1 MFLNDYVIKSYF
13 TFMKISSVADVKK
26 ILAEHN
32 VKIYG
37 VGGLPITR
45 SEIWPLVDDFELI
58 CANKTG
64 EFESVARKV
73 KIKCF
78 QFPRSE
84 FVKSPEKILS
94 DNKVIRYIKESS
106 KGKKVGIYVLRPTKK
121 THITCNENGWVLIAN
136 SEKLYDKLEDR
147 LEFFEILKKVGLSKE
162 FCVLR
167 LSKFEK
173 KIDSIFKEF
182 GNRIVAQFLSGGGG
196 LGTFFITGNEGKGAV
211 IDEIR
216 KRMEIAKNTDN
227 DPKLVVSK
235 FIEGSSI
242 SISGCVTKDNGIL
255 TTHVQYQ
262 LIDIQESIKGK
273 DDAQG
278 VFCGNDWE
286 YSNRIPCS
294 VCNEAEDI
302 TKKVGN
308 EIKKRGYLGIFGIDF
323 MLDKERK
330 KLVPIELNP
339 RLLGTLPMIVY
350 VQLDKKEV
358 PIVAFHLL
366 EFLKIPYSIKNKSI
380 YKKDHKR
387 VGAHLIIFNPFKH
400 KIRFKKDIQG
410 GIYKISHGSLTFV
423 REGVEMEDLR
433 RDNEFILTDG
443 VPVKGFSYGQNRKI
457 LRIITKRSIAENGG
471 GALNK
476 RGKNIAR
483 KTIEYIKANA
493 I

>member
-1 MFLNDYVIKSYF
+1 MKTSVE
-13 TFMKISSVADVKK
+13 KISSITDVKK

-37 VGGLPITR
+37 IGGLPTTR
-45 SEIWPLVDDFELI
+45 SEIWPLIDDFELI

-73 KIKCF
+73 KIKYF
-78 QFPRSE
+78 QFSKTK
-84 FVKSPEKILS
+84 FVKKPDKILS
-94 DNKVIRYIKESS
+94 DKKVIRYIKEGS
-106 KGKKVGIYVLRPTKK
+106 KGKKVGIYVLRPTEKI
-121 THITCNENGWVLIAN
+121 HEICNKNGWTLIAN
-136 SEKLYDKLEDR
+136 SEKLYNKLEDR
-147 LEFFEILKKVGLSKE
+147 LEFFKILKKIGLDKE
-162 FCVLR
+162 FCVLK

-173 KIDSIFKEF
+173 KIDSLLKKF
-182 GNRIVAQFLSGGGG
+182 GNKIVVQFLSGGGG
-196 LGTFFITGNEGKGAV
+196 IGTFFITGNEDKRTV

-216 KRMEIAKNTDN
+216 KRIEIAKNTDKN
-227 DPKLVVSK
+227 PKLIVSK
-235 FIEGSSI
+235 FIEGSSV
-242 SISGCVTKDNGIL
+242 SVSGCVTKDNGIL
-255 TTHVQYQ
+255 TTHAQYQ
-262 LIDIQESIKGK
+262 LIDINESVKGK

-286 YSNRIPCS
+286 YSNRISYS
-294 VCNEAEDI
+294 VHNEAEKI
-302 TKKVGN
+302 TKKVGK

-339 RLLGTLPMIVY
+339 RLLGTLPVIVY

-366 EFLKIPYSIKNKSI
+366 EFLKIPYSIKNKSV
-380 YKKDHKR
+380 YKKDRKR
-387 VGAHLIIFNPFKH
+387 AGTHLIIFNPLKR
-400 KIRFKKDIQG
+400 KIRFKKDIPG
-410 GIYKISHGSLTFV
+410 GVYKISNGSLIFV
-423 REGVEMEDLR
+423 RKGVEMEDLR

-443 VPVKGFSYGQNRKI
+443 VPVKGFSYSKNRKI
-457 LRIITKRSIAENGG
+457 LRIITKRSIATNGG

-476 RGKNIAR
+476 RGRNIAE
-483 KTIEYIKANA
+483 KTIEYIKNNA